1 MAWTLAGSASAPYGP
16 SVTAGRPALSHADRT
31 ALVAKGARALDE
43 LGAVRRYSYWSDR
56 RVRDI
61 AADNSIELE
70 RRWRLGFTTPA
81 LWQFAPQAQLIED
94 RRTVQRHEIALKIES
109 DWSARCELLTE
120 AVVREVNEE
129 TGLLVERIGPL
140 GRSPGWGL
148 APHCSAGPAIRAVIG
163 PSSR

>member
-1 MAWTLAGSASAPYGP
+1 MARWASGEQTVQY
-16 SVTAGRPALSHADRT
+16 
-31 ALVAKGARALDE
+31 LVDQNRLE
-43 LGAVRRYSYWSDR
+43 SD
-56 RVRDI
+56 V

-70 RRWRLGFTTPA
+70 RRWRLGLTTPA
-81 LWQFAPQAQLIED
+81 LWQFALQAQLIEG
-94 RRTVQRHEIALKIES
+94 RRTVQGDEIALKIES

-129 TGLLVERIGPL
+129 TGLLVERTGPL

>member
-1 MAWTLAGSASAPYGP
+1 MARWASGEQTVQY
-16 SVTAGRPALSHADRT
+16 
-31 ALVAKGARALDE
+31 LVDQNRLE
-43 LGAVRRYSYWSDR
+43 S
-56 RVRDI
+56 DI

-81 LWQFAPQAQLIED
+81 LWQFALQAQLIEG
-94 RRTVQRHEIALKIES
+94 RRTVQGHEIALKIES
-109 DWSARCELLTE
+109 DWSARCELLTK

-129 TGLLVERIGPL
+129 TGLLAERTGHL

-148 APHCSAGPAIRAVIG
+148 APHCPAGPAIRAVIG

>member
-1 MAWTLAGSASAPYGP
+1 MLIPNTLA
-16 SVTAGRPALSHADRT
+16 PAATILAQSHEQVRGVVDQ
-31 ALVAKGARALDE
+31 LV
-43 LGAVRRYSYWSDR
+43 
-56 RVRDI
+56 
-61 AADNSIELE
+61 
-70 RRWRLGFTTPA
+70 RL
-81 LWQFAPQAQLIED
+81 
-94 RRTVQRHEIALKIES
+94 
-109 DWSARCELLTE
+109 E